1 MTNDERILLKQYFV
15 HSMLRYDQDLDDAR
29 KNFRASENAWSAFQ
43 LALAS
48 ERKNTF
54 DHIAAQI
61 YALLNIWG

>member
-1 MTNDERILLKQYFV
+1 MTNEERVLLKQYFV
-15 HSMLRYDQDLDDAR
+15 SQMMRFDQDLDDAR

-54 DHIAAQI
+54 DTISAHL
-61 YALLNIWG
+61 YSLLNIWG

>member
-1 MTNDERILLKQYFV
+1 MTNEELILLKQYFV

-43 LALAS
+43 LALSS

-54 DHIAAQI
+54 DTIAAQI